1 MSASHDAVYSNRL
14 MGTYLVFLDGRLG
27 REGTDA
33 LLARS
38 GTDRIK
44 LSDLNGFT
52 TQAEN
57 DAFMFEAIK
66 ATGEPDLAYI
76 AGREY
81 PRHVGR
87 LVGFVAGVTSPQF
100 FMKS

>member
-1 MSASHDAVYSNRL
+1 MHQSNDAVYSNRI
-14 MGTYLVFLDGRLG
+14 MGTYLAFLDQRLG

-33 LLARS
+33 LLKRV

-44 LSDLNGFT
+44 LSDLNGFA

-57 DAFMFEAIK
+57 DAFMFEAIQ
-66 ATGEPDLAYI
+66 ATGEPDMAYI

-81 PRHVGR
+81 PSTWGGWRVS
-87 LVGFVAGVTSPQF
+87 SPG
-100 FMKS
+100 